1 MSSRSNSSSPAAQP
15 TPERPRAGPRPDPV
29 ASDQVATAETV
40 RRRHRRSMH
49 VRRGADFSRAYRH
62 GNRARG
68 GMMTV
73 AVVPN
78 SFGWTR
84 LGLSVGRRVWRSAVK
99 RNRVRR
105 IFREA
110 FRLNYAELPVG
121 VDLILIGSTPQLVP
135 ELEAAREELTYL
147 ARKAWRRYREKNPDC
162 GASPGDAKSDDAKN
176 RAPA

>member
-1 MSSRSNSSSPAAQP
+1 MNSRSHSPSPAAQP
-15 TPERPRAGPRPDPV
+15 TPGRPRAGTEPDPV
-29 ASDQVATAETV
+29 AGVDST
-40 RRRHRRSMH
+40 RRRHRPSMH
-49 VRRGADFSRAYRH
+49 VRSGADFSRAYRY

-68 GMMTV
+68 SMMTV

-78 SFGWTR
+78 PFGWTR

-121 VDLILIGSTPQLVP
+121 VDLILIGSTPKLVP

-147 ARKAWRRYREKNPDC
+147 ARKAWRRYCEKNPDR
-162 GASPGDAKSDDAKN
+162 ADSPGAAESDDAPN